1 MAELTSLREFQKETL
16 RGLIDE
22 SIENR
27 TPSFADKYLPEVKT
41 FSTTFAYDII
51 KTNTHIAAMIGIGAE
66 PPVIDRNAVASM
78 HGKIA
83 KFGIKY
89 IATEEELMAIFQA
102 RSNGEKAAVVD
113 SLLTKATDLA
123 AMVQRRFDVTKL
135 QAIGLGK
142 FVYNDN
148 NVKVDVDFGIPANQ
162 KVVNSTE
169 ADKWTD
175 ATSDPVAQL
184 QDWMS
189 IYVDANGKQPDAIYL
204 TREVLA
210 SLMKNPTIVSE
221 SGRPVGVTRATMQD
235 VRDVFASYG
244 FPDFEIIA
252 DRTITVKNI
261 YSGENEVIE
270 FFPVNRVVMV
280 SAGLGEFLV
289 GPTVENNFQPG
300 VFVDAY
306 DKKEPIESILRS
318 VGAGFPAIEQ
328 PSLLFHADVQD
339 A

>member
-27 TPSFADKYLPEVKT
+27 TPSFADRFLPQRET
-41 FSTTFAYDII
+41 YSTTFAYDII
-51 KTNTHIAAMIGIGAE
+51 KTNTHIAAMIGVGAE
-66 PPVIDRNAVASM
+66 PPVIDRDAVASM

-102 RSNGEKAAVVD
+102 RSNGERTAVVD
-113 SLLTKATDLA
+113 KLLTKATDLA

-148 NVKVDVDFGIPANQ
+148 NVKVDVDFGIPADH
-162 KVVNSTE
+162 KKTLTLT
-169 ADKWTD
+169 DMWTD
-175 ATSDPVAQL
+175 AAADPIGNL
-184 QDWMS
+184 QDWVAT
-189 IYVDANGKQPDAIYL
+189 YVATNGKQPDTIL
-204 TREVLA
+204 TSREVMA
-210 SLMKNPTIVSE
+210 SLMKNPNVILE
-221 SGRPVGVTRATMQD
+221 SGRPAGVTRATQAD
-235 VRDVFASYG
+235 VQNVLASYG
-244 FPDFEIIA
+244 LPAIEVVD
-252 DRTITVKNI
+252 DRSITVKNV
-261 YSGENEVIE
+261 YTGENEVIE
-270 FFPVNRVVMV
+270 FFPKNRVVMV

-306 DKKEPIESILRS
+306 DRKEPIESILRA
-318 VGAGFPAIEQ
+318 VGAGFPAMEN
-328 PSLLFHADVQD
+328 PALLFHADVQD